1 MKYELAFTDQ
11 AIKDI
16 EKFKI
21 SGDKPLLRKLRA
33 LLDELQVHPQTGTGK
48 PERLKH
54 DFAGYWSRRINHKHR
69 LIYSIEEDKVL
80 VTIIAAFGHYS

>member
-1 MKYELAFTDQ
+1 MRYELAFTDQ
-11 AIKDI
+11 ALKDI
-16 EKFKI
+16 EKLKI

-48 PERLKH
+48 PENLRY

-80 VTIIAAFGHYS
+80 VTVIAAFGHYS

>member
-11 AIKDI
+11 AMKDI
-16 EKFKI
+16 EKLKN

-33 LLDELQVHPQTGTGK
+33 LFEELQVHPQTGTGK
-48 PERLKH
+48 PEKLKY

-80 VTIIAAFGHYS
+80 VTVIAAYGHYS

>member
-1 MKYELAFTDQ
+1 MRYELAFTDQ
-11 AIKDI
+11 ALKDI
-16 EKFKI
+16 EKLKI

-48 PERLKH
+48 PENLRY

-69 LIYSIEEDKVL
+69 LIFSIEEEKVL
-80 VTIIAAFGHYS
+80 VTVIAAFGHYS